1 MKALGRSLRIR
12 LTSIVFLLPIFLA
25 ITTVQAETTKTK
37 YIYLTSKGNYMAP
50 TICDGDTVKVEIC
63 TNGALIH
70 AGPKN
75 STHPGDIIVYCA
87 GAAVPEPKYM
97 WMCGRAIKKYWKNGE
112 WYFKTQLDN
121 NPEPDAWEVPEH
133 FLLGVV
139 VEVIRRTDSQNKP
152 ILNQYIEDFNAL
164 TVVDFFTGV
173 MIGVVIGL
181 WCKTYIMREKT
192 S

>member
-1 MKALGRSLRIR
+1 
-12 LTSIVFLLPIFLA
+12 
-25 ITTVQAETTKTK
+25 
-37 YIYLTSKGNYMAP
+37 
-50 TICDGDTVKVEIC
+50 
-63 TNGALIH
+63 
-70 AGPKN
+70 
-75 STHPGDIIVYCA
+75 
-87 GAAVPEPKYM
+87 M

-152 ILNQYIEDFNAL
+152 ILNQYIEDFNVL

-192 S
+192 P